1 LFTIYLLFIVVLIFI
16 NVYVRIGLIETT
28 DYIYTLCVFVLPT
41 ILYCEIYAAA
51 INYLHPSR
59 LLKFLLG
66 TCMINAF
73 QEQT

>member
-1 LFTIYLLFIVVLIFI
+1 MTDILIFTNMYAHI
-16 NVYVRIGLIETT
+16 DLIETT
-28 DYIYTLCVFVLPT
+28 DCYIYIVCVFVLPT

-51 INYLHPSR
+51 INYLHPSI